1 MSKIKVVPRSSS
13 FDEDFLFT
21 RRKIMS
27 FGIDFRKDEKLSVLN
42 HSCAHVMAQAVKR
55 LYPQAK
61 FWVGP
66 VVEEGFYYDIDLGDE
81 VISEDDL
88 PRIEKEMK
96 KISKEDKRIT
106 RIELS
111 KAEAYEMFK
120 DDEYKIDLIDRLDE
134 DEVTISAYKQ
144 GEFIDLCRGPHVES
158 TKKVKYFRLNKVAGA
173 YWKGDSKNKVLQRLY
188 GFCFE
193 DQAGLDDYLN
203 RIEEAKERD
212 HRKIGRE
219 LKLFNINPDVGL
231 GLPFWLPR
239 GATIRRIVERYITD
253 KEIELGYE
261 HVYTPIMAN
270 VDLYKT
276 SGHWDHYHE
285 DMFPPMDMG
294 DGEMLVLRPMNCP
307 HHMEIYK
314 LDLHSY
320 RELPIRI
327 AELGMMHRYEKSG
340 GLSGIQRVR
349 EMTLNDAHIFVRP
362 DQIEEEFKRTI
373 DLVLEVYKDFK
384 IEDYSFRLSYRDPE
398 NKEKYF
404 DDDDMWENAEAM
416 VKHAI
421 DSYGLE
427 YEEAIGEAA
436 FYGPK
441 LDVQVKTAMGTE
453 ETLST
458 IQLDFLLPER
468 FDLTYVG
475 EDGKND
481 HRPVVIHRGVVSTM
495 ERFVAYLT
503 ERYKG
508 AFPLWLAWQ
517 QVSIIPVHT
526 INHLEYSQEVYNRL
540 KEVGARVE
548 IDDRNEKLGFRLRE
562 AQMLKIPVQIV
573 IGDREAE
580 SRSVNIRPY
589 GSKEQLE
596 FTLDEFIDWFEKT
609 VKEKN

>member
-1 MSKIKVVPRSSS
+1 
-13 FDEDFLFT
+13 
-21 RRKIMS
+21 MS
-27 FGIDFRKDEKLSVLN
+27 FGIDFRKDENLSVLN

-55 LYPQAK
+55 IYPHAK

-66 VVEEGFYYDIDLGDE
+66 VVEEGFYYDIDLGDD

-96 KISKEDKRIT
+96 KISKENKRIV

-111 KAEAYEMFK
+111 KDEAYEMFEN
-120 DDEYKIDLIDRLDE
+120 DEYKIDLIDRLDE
-134 DEVTISAYKQ
+134 NEVTISAYKQ
-144 GEFIDLCRGPHVES
+144 GEFIDLCKGPHVES
-158 TKKVKYFRLNKVAGA
+158 TRKVKHFKLNKVAGA
-173 YWKGDSKNKVLQRLY
+173 YWKGDSNNKVLQRLY

-193 DQAGLDDYLN
+193 DQEGLDDYLQ

-212 HRKIGRE
+212 HRKIGKE
-219 LKLFNINPDVGL
+219 LKLFNINSNVGL

-239 GATIRRIVERYITD
+239 GATIRRLVERYITD
-253 KEIELGYE
+253 KEIELGYD

-294 DGEMLVLRPMNCP
+294 DGELLVLRPMNCP

-314 LDLHSY
+314 QELHSY

-340 GLSGIQRVR
+340 GLSGLQRVR

-373 DLVLEVYKDFK
+373 DLVIDVYKDFQ
-384 IEDYSFRLSYRDPE
+384 IDDYSFRLSYRDPE

-404 DDDDMWENAEAM
+404 DDDEMWDKAEAM
-416 VKHAI
+416 VKHAL
-421 DSYGLE
+421 DAYGLE
-427 YEEAIGEAA
+427 YEEAVGEAA

-441 LDVQVKTAMGTE
+441 LDVQVKTAMGNE

-468 FDLTYVG
+468 FELTYVG
-475 EDGKND
+475 EDGKNE

-495 ERFVAYLT
+495 ERFVAYLV

-517 QVSIIPVHT
+517 QVTIIPVHT
-526 INHLEYSQEVYNRL
+526 INHLDYSTEVYNRL

-580 SRSVNIRPY
+580 SKSVNIRPY

-596 FTLDEFIDWFEKT
+596 FTLDEFIDWFTQT
-609 VKEKN
+609 VKEKR

>member
-1 MSKIKVVPRSSS
+1 
-13 FDEDFLFT
+13 
-21 RRKIMS
+21 MS
-27 FGIDFRKDEKLSVLN
+27 FGIDFRKDENLSVLN

-55 LYPQAK
+55 IYPHAK

-66 VVEEGFYYDIDLGDE
+66 VVEEGFYYYIDLGDD

-96 KISKEDKRIT
+96 KISKENKRIV

-111 KAEAYEMFK
+111 KDEAYEMFEK
-120 DDEYKIDLIDRLDE
+120 DEYKIDLIDRLDE
-134 DEVTISAYKQ
+134 NEVTISAYKQ
-144 GEFIDLCRGPHVES
+144 GEFIDLCKGPHVES
-158 TKKVKYFRLNKVAGA
+158 TRKVKHFKLNKVAGA
-173 YWKGDSKNKVLQRLY
+173 YWKGDSNNKVLQRLY

-193 DQAGLDDYLN
+193 DQEGLDDYLQ

-212 HRKIGRE
+212 HRKIGKE
-219 LKLFNINPDVGL
+219 LKLFNINSNVGL

-239 GATIRRIVERYITD
+239 GATIRRLVERYITD
-253 KEIELGYE
+253 KEIELGYD

-294 DGEMLVLRPMNCP
+294 DGELLVLRPMNCP

-314 LDLHSY
+314 QELHSY

-340 GLSGIQRVR
+340 GLSGLQRVR

-373 DLVLEVYKDFK
+373 DLVIDVYKDFQ
-384 IEDYSFRLSYRDPE
+384 IDDYSFRLSYRDPE

-404 DDDDMWENAEAM
+404 DDDEMWDKAEAM
-416 VKHAI
+416 VKHAL
-421 DSYGLE
+421 DAYGLE
-427 YEEAIGEAA
+427 YEEAVGEAA

-441 LDVQVKTAMGTE
+441 LDVQVKTAMGNE

-468 FDLTYVG
+468 FELTYVG
-475 EDGKND
+475 EDGKNE

-495 ERFVAYLT
+495 ERFVAYLV

-517 QVSIIPVHT
+517 QVTIIPVHT
-526 INHLEYSQEVYNRL
+526 INHLDYSTEVYNRL

-580 SRSVNIRPY
+580 SKSVNIRPY

-596 FTLDEFIDWFEKT
+596 FTLDEFIDWFTQT
-609 VKEKN
+609 VKEKR

>member
-1 MSKIKVVPRSSS
+1 
-13 FDEDFLFT
+13 
-21 RRKIMS
+21 MS
-27 FGIDFRKDEKLSVLN
+27 FGIDFRKDENLSVLN

-55 LYPQAK
+55 IYPHAK

-66 VVEEGFYYDIDLGDE
+66 VVEEGFYYDIDLGDD

-96 KISKEDKRIT
+96 KISKENKRIV

-111 KAEAYEMFK
+111 KDEAYEMFEN
-120 DDEYKIDLIDRLDE
+120 DEYKIDLIDRLDE
-134 DEVTISAYKQ
+134 NEVTISAYKQ
-144 GEFIDLCRGPHVES
+144 GEFIDLCKGPHVES
-158 TKKVKYFRLNKVAGA
+158 TRKVKHFKLNKVAGA
-173 YWKGDSKNKVLQRLY
+173 YWKGDSNNKVLQRLY

-193 DQAGLDDYLN
+193 DQEGLDDYLQ

-212 HRKIGRE
+212 HRKIGKE
-219 LKLFNINPDVGL
+219 LKLFNINSNVGL

-239 GATIRRIVERYITD
+239 GATIRRLVERYITD
-253 KEIELGYE
+253 KEIELGYD

-294 DGEMLVLRPMNCP
+294 DGELLVLRPMNCP

-314 LDLHSY
+314 QELHSY

-340 GLSGIQRVR
+340 GLSGLQRVR

-373 DLVLEVYKDFK
+373 DLVIDVYKDFQ
-384 IEDYSFRLSYRDPE
+384 IDDYSFRLSYRDPE

-404 DDDDMWENAEAM
+404 DDDEMWDKAEAM
-416 VKHAI
+416 VKHAL
-421 DSYGLE
+421 DAYGLE
-427 YEEAIGEAA
+427 YEEAVGEAA

-441 LDVQVKTAMGTE
+441 LDVQVKTAMGNE

-468 FDLTYVG
+468 FELTYVG
-475 EDGKND
+475 EDGKNE

-495 ERFVAYLT
+495 ERFVAYLV

-517 QVSIIPVHT
+517 QVTIIPVHT
-526 INHLEYSQEVYNRL
+526 INHLDYSTEVYNRL

-562 AQMLKIPVQIV
+562 AQMLKIPVQIL

-580 SRSVNIRPY
+580 SKSVNIRPY

-596 FTLDEFIDWFEKT
+596 FTLDEFIDWFTQT
-609 VKEKN
+609 VKEKR

>member
-1 MSKIKVVPRSSS
+1 
-13 FDEDFLFT
+13 
-21 RRKIMS
+21 MS
-27 FGIDFRKDEKLSVLN
+27 FGIDFRKDENLSVLN

-55 LYPQAK
+55 IYPHAK

-66 VVEEGFYYDIDLGDE
+66 VVEEGFYYDIDLGDD

-96 KISKEDKRIT
+96 KISKENKRIV

-111 KAEAYEMFK
+111 KDEAYEMFEK
-120 DDEYKIDLIDRLDE
+120 DEYKIDLIDRLDE
-134 DEVTISAYKQ
+134 NEVTISAYKQ
-144 GEFIDLCRGPHVES
+144 GEFIDLCKGPHVES
-158 TKKVKYFRLNKVAGA
+158 TRKVKHFKLNKVAGA
-173 YWKGDSKNKVLQRLY
+173 YWKGDSNNKVLQRLY

-193 DQAGLDDYLN
+193 DQEGLDDYLQ

-212 HRKIGRE
+212 HRKIGKE
-219 LKLFNINPDVGL
+219 LKLFNINSNVGL

-239 GATIRRIVERYITD
+239 GATIRRLVERYITD
-253 KEIELGYE
+253 KEIELGYD

-294 DGEMLVLRPMNCP
+294 DGELLVLRPMNCP

-314 LDLHSY
+314 QELHSY

-340 GLSGIQRVR
+340 GLSGLQRVR

-373 DLVLEVYKDFK
+373 DLVIDVYKDFQ
-384 IEDYSFRLSYRDPE
+384 IDDYSFRLSYRDPE

-404 DDDDMWENAEAM
+404 DDDEMWDKAEAM
-416 VKHAI
+416 VKHAL
-421 DSYGLE
+421 DAYGLE
-427 YEEAIGEAA
+427 YEEAVGEAA

-441 LDVQVKTAMGTE
+441 LDVQVKTAMGNE

-468 FDLTYVG
+468 FELTYVG
-475 EDGKND
+475 EDGKNE

-495 ERFVAYLT
+495 ERFVAYLV

-517 QVSIIPVHT
+517 QVTIIPVHT
-526 INHLEYSQEVYNRL
+526 INHLDYSTEVYNRL

-580 SRSVNIRPY
+580 SKSVNIRPY

-596 FTLDEFIDWFEKT
+596 FTLDEFIDWFTQT
-609 VKEKN
+609 VKEKR